1 MFCQTSIGQ
10 AQNPKGDKN
19 NKPEK
24 SETVDGK
31 KGEQKD
37 DKKPEP
43 KNAKKKGEA
52 KGNRVIVT
60 PIGKPKKGPQCG
72 SVIWPVYFELENVT
86 KSGGWIIQEIEVS
99 SVVWKCGK
107 PDLVIHEDDPEHF
120 WEAWW
125 VPPNDK
131 TPAVPPEPS
140 ENDKTPVAKRT
151 SPDKKADDVYRRIG
165 YRSGTRQIS
174 RIFREFRGKV
184 EVKGWIRFY
193 EGRESLPKSFK
204 KGKVTV
210 AGGILYSSYKKPPM
224 WDRKGAARHN
234 LIWPWN
240 CCTFEDAPAWST
252 IPKTESTA
260 LATDPPPTS
269 GSSTTGGSGRSTTG
283 TTKNSGKKETNSAED
298 KTDTDEKSEQDDKQS
313 EEDSG
318 TSEDQSSTGSTSSCC
333 GGSSTAIAEV
343 VLPKGTPVVTAPV
356 ITGSQIRFNEPGTV
370 FIATATAT
378 AGVVED
384 PQDDAAPPRIENK
397 IVERRV
403 RRGDQIP
410 ADDLVAILLDSGL
423 GIIPPHVSQPD
434 EITVHTGRDEIVHE
448 TSDASQTDST
458 ADSDEQAPQVSLNN
472 GTFVAS
478 ILSDQPYA
486 QSEVETG
493 EGSKSS
499 SQTHIEILVDGKK
512 QGEVTTF
519 SGVDPKLAK
528 EKPLHFRT
536 RDEDGKV
543 QREGKF
549 EGKVVDVTLK
559 VRFDKPVYRLGGQ
572 GVLLIWNQQTFFDSQ
587 QKNRIGG
594 PTKPSDWILTISPSG
609 SVAGLPRKAGFD
621 THRLPFTVVGK
632 GQLRATVRA
641 VLKKPAASSDSRQ
654 AALLRAN

>member
-1 MFCQTSIGQ
+1 M
-10 AQNPKGDKN
+10 
-19 NKPEK
+19 
-24 SETVDGK
+24 
-31 KGEQKD
+31 
-37 DKKPEP
+37 
-43 KNAKKKGEA
+43 
-52 KGNRVIVT
+52 
-60 PIGKPKKGPQCG
+60 
-72 SVIWPVYFELENVT
+72 
-86 KSGGWIIQEIEVS
+86 
-99 SVVWKCGK
+99 
-107 PDLVIHEDDPEHF
+107 
-120 WEAWW
+120 
-125 VPPNDK
+125 
-131 TPAVPPEPS
+131 
-140 ENDKTPVAKRT
+140 
-151 SPDKKADDVYRRIG
+151 
-165 YRSGTRQIS
+165 
-174 RIFREFRGKV
+174 
-184 EVKGWIRFY
+184 
-193 EGRESLPKSFK
+193 
-204 KGKVTV
+204 
-210 AGGILYSSYKKPPM
+210 
-224 WDRKGAARHN
+224 
-234 LIWPWN
+234 
-240 CCTFEDAPAWST
+240 
-252 IPKTESTA
+252 
-260 LATDPPPTS
+260 
-269 GSSTTGGSGRSTTG
+269 
-283 TTKNSGKKETNSAED
+283 
-298 KTDTDEKSEQDDKQS
+298 
-313 EEDSG
+313 
-318 TSEDQSSTGSTSSCC
+318 
-333 GGSSTAIAEV
+333 
-343 VLPKGTPVVTAPV
+343 
-356 ITGSQIRFNEPGTV
+356 
-370 FIATATAT
+370 
-378 AGVVED
+378 
-384 PQDDAAPPRIENK
+384 
-397 IVERRV
+397 
-403 RRGDQIP
+403 
-410 ADDLVAILLDSGL
+410 
-423 GIIPPHVSQPD
+423 SQPD